1 MIRGFCGSIADLIVP
16 PQGDDPHPTD
26 FDRSADDCGSIRSVR
41 SPSGHESLAKLFT
54 SFALPLFSLI
64 EKVLAAV

>member
-41 SPSGHESLAKLFT
+41 SPITYSEEQGSRIL
-54 SFALPLFSLI
+54 
-64 EKVLAAV
+64 